1 MELVQLSRRPDLR
14 GKKEELAGPSGELV
28 LENDGAL

>member
-1 MELVQLSRRPDLR
+1 MQLSRRPDLG

-28 LENDGAL
+28 LENEGDL